1 MRVGSEG
8 NTLRHA
14 TDNTRF
20 RTTRSS
26 STSPKPR
33 VHAAQRVVGSFTTQ
47 AYRIVSA
54 TRMSSF
60 FTGHDMA
67 GML

>member
-33 VHAAQRVVGSFTTQ
+33 VHAAQRVVGTTQ